1 MRVVGEVGRVG
12 RTRLPWGMHF
22 SLVDRVLEH
31 SADRAVTLK
40 AVSSAEEYLQDHF
53 PGYPVLPGVMMVES
67 MVQAA
72 RVVLDPDGT
81 SPVPWVLGGAR
92 ALKYGRFVR
101 PGDRLRVEVSVH
113 SRTDDSVDF
122 KGRAEVLGP
131 DSEEVLG
138 VGCSGRLTMRP
149 ARGK

>member
-1 MRVVGEVGRVG
+1 
-12 RTRLPWGMHF
+12 MHF
-22 SLVDRVLEH
+22 SLVDRVLEQVQ
-31 SADRAVTLK
+31 DRAVTLK

-72 RVVLDPDGT
+72 RVVLDPNGAE
-81 SPVPWVLGGAR
+81 PVPWVLSGVK

-113 SRTDDSVDF
+113 SRGDDSVDF

-131 DSEEVLG
+131 ESDEVLG
-138 VGCSGRLTMRP
+138 VGCSGRFTMRV